1 MDSKALGGVEI
12 KNAAKGEVEALFST
26 LNVVDKDGDV
36 TLDGAFEDG
45 APVKISS
52 YGHAVWGGA
61 PPVGKGVIRAIP
73 GGAVLKGQFFMDT
86 TAGRDTFN
94 IVKQLADEQEWS
106 YGFDVLDFEHG
117 EHDGQRV
124 RFLKRLKV
132 HEVSPV
138 FMGAGV
144 GTRTLAVKST
154 NDTKGSGPV
163 EYKRAIR
170 PHTSAATTR
179 EWDEAAVVAGI
190 GDDTP
195 VSELRTIYA
204 WADGDPEQKSSYRF
218 AHHHGVDGPANIRAC
233 ITGIAVLNG
242 VKGAP
247 IPEEDRQ
254 AVYDHLAQHLR
265 EADREPPEL
274 RPIGSGQKKLHEE
287 AFEAL
292 AGVTDYLE
300 SARRVAALRA
310 QHGKSLSQVNLEAL
324 EWVGEDLERVLIE
337 HKSLMRQIRN
347 APNEAA
353 AEEYVRLL
361 AMQWRANNH
370 V

>member
-1 MDSKALGGVEI
+1 MNAKALGGVEI
-12 KNAAKGEVEALFST
+12 KNAAKGEVTAIFST
-26 LNVVDKDGDV
+26 FGVVDKDGDV
-36 TLDGAFEDG
+36 TLPDAFTDGEQ
-45 APVKISS
+45 VSISAYNHTS
-52 YGHAVWGGA
+52 WGGVL
-61 PPVGKGVIRAIP
+61 PVGKGTIRTTKD
-73 GGAVLKGQFFMDT
+73 GAVLEGQFFMDT
-86 TAGRDTFN
+86 QLGRETFQV
-94 IVKQLADEQEWS
+94 VKNMGGQQEWS
-106 YGFDVLDFEHG
+106 YGFDVVKHSFGEFEG
-117 EHDGQRV
+117 KQV
-124 RFLKRLKV
+124 RFLERLKV
-132 HEVSPV
+132 TEVSPV
-138 FMGAGV
+138 LLGAGEN
-144 GTRTLAVKST
+144 TRTVAVKSA
-154 NDTKGSGPV
+154 KPGQEAPV

-190 GDDTP
+190 SDDTP

-218 AHHHGVDGPANIRAC
+218 AHHHGVEGPANIRAC

-254 AVYDHLAQHLR
+254 AVYEHLAQHLR

-324 EWVGEDLERVLIE
+324 EWVGEDLERVLVE

>member
-1 MDSKALGGVEI
+1 MTSKSLHGVEV
-12 KNAAKGEVEALFST
+12 KNADKGEVTAVFST
-26 LNVVDKDGDV
+26 FNIIDKDGDV
-36 TLDGAFEDG
+36 TVPEAFTNGEQ
-45 APVKISS
+45 VSISAYNHTS
-52 YGHAVWGGA
+52 WGGVL
-61 PPVGKGVIRAIP
+61 PVGKGVIRVV
-73 GGAVLKGQFFMDT
+73 GDSAVLDGKFFMDT
-86 TAGRDTFN
+86 QLGRETFQV
-94 IVKQLADEQEWS
+94 VKNMGDQQEWS
-106 YGFDVLDFEHG
+106 YGFDVLKHSFG
-117 EHDGQRV
+117 EFDNQPV
-124 RFLKRLKV
+124 RFLEKLKV
-132 HEVSPV
+132 TEVSPV
-138 FMGAGV
+138 LVGAGEN
-144 GTRTLAVKST
+144 TRTVSVKSR
-154 NDTKGSGPV
+154 KPGQEAPV

-190 GDDTP
+190 PEGTP
-195 VSELRTIYA
+195 VSDLRTMFA
-204 WADGDPEQKSSYRF
+204 WADGDPEQKASYKF

-242 VKGAP
+242 VKGAS
-247 IPEEDRQ
+247 IPDEDRQ

-274 RPIGSGQKKLHEE
+274 RPAGSGQMRLHEE

-292 AGVTDYLE
+292 AGVTDYLK

-324 EWVGEDLERVLIE
+324 EWVGEDLERVLVE

-361 AMQWRANNH
+361 AMQWRANH